1 MSNYNILDFV
11 GQKCPSSLAKIVAE
25 SRYIQKEM
33 LMINFLIFSKNRA
46 CQLDLLLRNIK
57 YLTLINN
64 SLININVLYTHSD
77 DHKSS
82 YDICRFEHSKVNFVK
97 EIDFQKQTKEL
108 LYGTVCLLTD
118 DTAFF
123 RKFTLPFNPD
133 DGECFSWR
141 LGYNTVVQDHFNQ
154 TFQPLLIPD
163 SYSDNLISWNP
174 NNYPNWCNWGYP
186 FSFDGHVYSSKTLL
200 DILKDKDFKNTNE
213 IEGMLHSQRNKI
225 QKITSNI
232 HSSCVNIPC
241 NNLSG
246 LTGFGSKYEY
256 SMPFLKDKF
265 DQGFRIK
272 PVQESKVPIMACHQ
286 EFEFSFY
293 NKE

>member
-1 MSNYNILDFV
+1 
-11 GQKCPSSLAKIVAE
+11 
-25 SRYIQKEM
+25 M
-33 LMINFLIFSKNRA
+33 LNFLVFSKNRA

-57 YLTLINN
+57 FQSLLN
-64 SLININVLYTHSD
+64 SSTYNINVLYTHD
-77 DHKSS
+77 ENHDLS
-82 YDICRFEHSKVNFVK
+82 YKICRFEHHSEVSFIKETNFQNQV
-97 EIDFQKQTKEL
+97 KEL

-123 RKFTLPFNPD
+123 RKFILPFHPEEN
-133 DGECFSWR
+133 ECFSWR
-141 LGYNTVVQDHFNQ
+141 LGYNTIIQDHFTQ
-154 TFQPLLIPD
+154 TYQPVLIPD

-174 NNYPNWCNWGYP
+174 NNYPNWFNWGYP

-200 DILKDKDFKNTNE
+200 NILKDKEFKNTNE
-213 IEGMLHSQRNKI
+213 IEGILHSQREKI

-246 LTGFGSKYEY
+246 LTNFGSKYEY
-256 SMPFLKDKF
+256 STELLKNKYTD
-265 DQGFRIK
+265 GYRIK
-272 PVQESKVPIMACHQ
+272 PIQESRVPVLGCHQ

-293 NKE
+293 MKG